1 MLNILKKIKQYLYF
15 VGQYNQMIEFN
26 YKKIHIFLET

>member
-15 VGQYNQMIEFN
+15 VSQYNQMIEFN
-26 YKKIHIFLET
+26 YKKILIFLET

>member
-15 VGQYNQMIEFN
+15 VDQYNQTIEFY
-26 YKKIHIFLET
+26 YKKYSFF